1 MKIYKG
7 DMTIECSAEE
17 FSKIKDDLLDAE
29 EETVKCEIP
38 LFGDFDSIIDKFYSS
53 LYKSPNIKKEN
64 EKMAKS
70 VLTDEEVEVEIER
83 LKQSEFV
90 KLARKAERIKYKR
103 KQRLYQYQWFEN
115 RGKELAKQG
124 YTLDN
129 IAERM
134 GEEND
139 EID

>member
-1 MKIYKG
+1 M
-7 DMTIECSAEE
+7 
-17 FSKIKDDLLDAE
+17 IKQQ
-29 EETVKCEIP
+29 
-38 LFGDFDSIIDKFYSS
+38 
-53 LYKSPNIKKEN
+53 KEN

-70 VLTDEEVEVEIER
+70 VLNDEEVEAEIER
-83 LKQSEFV
+83 LKQSEYV

-124 YTLDN
+124 YTLEN

-139 EID
+139 EIN

>member
-1 MKIYKG
+1 
-7 DMTIECSAEE
+7 
-17 FSKIKDDLLDAE
+17 
-29 EETVKCEIP
+29 
-38 LFGDFDSIIDKFYSS
+38 
-53 LYKSPNIKKEN
+53 
-64 EKMAKS
+64 MAKS

-83 LKQSEFV
+83 LKQSEYV

-115 RGKELAKQG
+115 IGKELAKQG

-139 EID
+139 DKEY